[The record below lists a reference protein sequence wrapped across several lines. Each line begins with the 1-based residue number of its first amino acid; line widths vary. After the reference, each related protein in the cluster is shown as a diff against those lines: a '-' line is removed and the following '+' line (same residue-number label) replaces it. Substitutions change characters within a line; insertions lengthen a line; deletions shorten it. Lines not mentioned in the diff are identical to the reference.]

1 MCESCHVG
9 FGNNCQRA
17 FCQQTGIAKG
27 VRRIVA
33 VTRGLAH
40 AAVERAKAFEQQL
53 DVADGINDLSL
64 DTMVSWLYV

>member
-9 FGNNCQRA
+9 FGNSSQRV
-17 FCQQTGIAKG
+17 FRQQTGIAKG

-33 VTRGLAH
+33 VTRGLAQ

-64 DTMVSWLYV
+64 DAMVSWLYM